1 MNLQTLL
8 HPKLLSSPKSRAIL
22 SLLLGLGMT
31 FAYAPFS
38 QGWLAP
44 ILLTVWLLILV
55 RSQTSKQALAVGFS
69 FGFGWFGAGISWV
82 FVSIDQFG
90 GLPLPVS
97 ILLMVVLWAYLAL
110 YPMLASWLWF
120 KSRRWLS
127 GLSLFAFPL
136 IWLLTELARGW
147 VMTGF
152 PWLSLGYTQ
161 TTTVLGQL
169 APHIGEIGLSV
180 AVVLSGIGFALTL
193 LRKHI
198 GWLLVPMSIYA
209 LGLYAPYLN
218 PMQMSG
224 ENVNVAL
231 VQGNIELDL
240 KWDPARQWQHLHTYE
255 ALTEPYLA
263 DHDLIVWPESAVTV
277 IEDNA
282 SYALKNLD
290 EQASEQNSALITGI
304 IDWQFNRAHPQ
315 GAYFNSIIV
324 LGEQSNPAGYY
335 YGHDNRYTK
344 HQLLPLGEFV
354 PFEALLRP
362 LAPLFNLPMSSF
374 SRGSYTQPNIDAN
387 GTQIAANICYEV
399 AFSRQIRAN
408 VDNQTQLLLTVS
420 NDSWFGNSHGPHQ
433 HLEIARM
440 RAMELG
446 RPMLRSTNSGIT
458 ALIDERG
465 RIIQQVE
472 AFVPAVAS
480 GRVALVEGQTWFSRL
495 GEAPAWLLSL
505 LLVILAWRRPVKML
519 KADAKA

>member
-1 MNLQTLL
+1 
-8 HPKLLSSPKSRAIL
+8 
-22 SLLLGLGMT
+22 MT

-44 ILLTVWLLILV
+44 ILLTLWLLILV
-55 RSQTSKQALAVGFS
+55 RSQSSKHALAVGFS

-90 GLPLPVS
+90 GLPLFVS

-136 IWLLTELARGW
+136 IWLVTELARGW

-161 TTTVLGQL
+161 TTSVLGQL

-180 AVVLSGIGFALTL
+180 AVLLSSIGFALAL
-193 LRKHI
+193 LRKHV
-198 GWLLVPMSIYA
+198 GWLLMPLSIYA

-218 PMQMSG
+218 PMQTTG

-240 KWDPARQWQHLHTYE
+240 KWDPARQWQHLHAYE

-277 IEDNA
+277 VEDQA
-282 SYALKNLD
+282 SYALEHLD
-290 EQASEQNSALITGI
+290 EQARAQDSALLTGI
-304 IDWQFNRAHPQ
+304 IDWQFNRRHPH
-315 GAYFNSIIV
+315 GAYYNSIVV
-324 LGEQSNPAGYY
+324 LGEQTDSAGYY
-335 YGHDNRYTK
+335 YANSNRYEK
-344 HQLLPLGEFV
+344 HQLLPIGEFV
-354 PFEALLRP
+354 PFESLLRP

-374 SRGSYTQPNIDAN
+374 SRGNYLQPNIDAN

-408 VDNQTQLLLTVS
+408 VDAQTQLLLTVS

-446 RPMLRSTNSGIT
+446 RPMLRATNSGIT

-465 RIIQQVE
+465 RIINQAE
-472 AFVPAVAS
+472 PFVPAVAS
-480 GRVALVEGQTWFSRL
+480 GRVALVEGQTWFSRV
-495 GEAPAWLLSL
+495 GEFPAWLLSGL
-505 LLVILAWRRPVKML
+505 LAVLAWRRPLRMPL
-519 KADAKA
+519 AGAKA